1 MIPLNF
7 FHHYYYVTEKH
18 PELWWCG
25 NQYYSNMI
33 IDDWWIINSFSF
45 QINVC
50 VCVCEFEWLQMI
62 DWFLKKNKTFFF
74 SFLVN
79 WELVCF
85 VSLRFLAWLIVPSY
99 PSNFGYQS
107 IDLWRG
113 KLEKTNK
120 QQKKNIQP
128 DQLIMIKWLSLRLM
142 IFQKM
147 LGQIYDDKWNFL
159 FFHLLCPSDSYPY

>member
-1 MIPLNF
+1 
-7 FHHYYYVTEKH
+7 
-18 PELWWCG
+18 
-25 NQYYSNMI
+25 MI

-50 VCVCEFEWLQMI
+50 VCVCVWVIANDWLIFEKNI
-62 DWFLKKNKTFFF
+62 FLFFF
-74 SFLVN
+74 GKLRTCLFCFASF
-79 WELVCF
+79 F
-85 VSLRFLAWLIVPSY
+85 GLADCSKLSIQ
-99 PSNFGYQS
+99 FRLS
-107 IDLWRG
+107 IDRSMEG
-113 KLEKTNK
+113 KIGENK
-120 QQKKNIQP
+120 QTAKKNIQP